1 MYWWYID
8 YISIKLSLRNRKNK
22 ITHTGFWAASPLST
36 SVEALL
42 FQSLHPPSLDFLQ
55 SPQRRRL
62 PARVLCLSIQKHL
75 PSCCAGGWKPWNSG
89 PGSTYL
95 SVFKGEPGSQCEGRV
110 KRFLPWQNP
119 KIQHPGLNPL
129 FDLGLRFLLFKM
141 KHPNHHAMSCDYFMK
156 VWI

>member
-22 ITHTGFWAASPLST
+22 ITHTGFWAVSPLST

-55 SPQRRRL
+55 LPQRLRL

-110 KRFLPWQNP
+110 KRRDFC
-119 KIQHPGLNPL
+119 
-129 FDLGLRFLLFKM
+129 LGRA
-141 KHPNHHAMSCDYFMK
+141 PRSSTQ
-156 VWI
+156 VWIHCLILVSVSFSLKWSIRITMLWVVTISWK